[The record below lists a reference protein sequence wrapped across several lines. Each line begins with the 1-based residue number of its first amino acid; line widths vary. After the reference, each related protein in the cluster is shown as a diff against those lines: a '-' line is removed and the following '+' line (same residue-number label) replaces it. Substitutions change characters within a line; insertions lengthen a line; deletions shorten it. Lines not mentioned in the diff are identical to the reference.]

1 MKFSDMG
8 LHPKVLEALV
18 PLGYEQPTPIQ
29 SQAIPE
35 VLKGRDVLGCAQT
48 GTGKTA
54 AFSLPIVHHLALNPL
69 HGRAVP
75 RVLVLTPTREL
86 AAQIDDNV
94 QAYAKLVKVRT
105 ALIFGGVSQ
114 HRQVAQLRKGVD
126 VLVATPGRLL
136 DLCNQDLLSLEWI
149 EFLVL
154 DEADT
159 MLDMGFIHDI
169 KRVIAMLPAERQ
181 SLFFSATMPDSIV
194 KLADGILRNPIRVE
208 VARVSSAAETVDQ
221 RMMFVSQGSKRELL
235 VEVLQRPEVETAL
248 VFTRTKYGADKVV
261 RYLKKASIRCEAIHG
276 NKSQPQREK
285 AMNAF
290 RSGKLNVLVATDIA
304 ARGIDVE
311 GVSHV
316 INFEIPNISETY
328 VHRIGRTGRAGRD
341 GVAYS
346 FVNEG
351 EERTHM
357 RNVMKL
363 IQRDVPLEKEHPW
376 HLDLPN
382 ITVSGNGHAVQR
394 EEASGNPSEAT
405 GHQGRANHGGT
416 TAQRRSKPRRDRPSK
431 SKGNRHGKAGQ
442 RPEGGA
448 SGASKG
454 SARDPQGAP
463 PSSGTSTPNSQP
475 NSGRSK
481 GRPGKRRWGSKPKFK
496 GTGMPDSGRGG
507 QRSDQGNLPNR

>member
-8 LHPKVLEALV
+8 LHPRVLEALI

-29 SQAIPE
+29 EQAIPH
-35 VLKGRDVLGCAQT
+35 VLQGRDVMGIAQT

-54 AFSLPIVHHLALNPL
+54 AFSLPIVHHLANNLM

-94 QAYAKLVKVRT
+94 KAYAKNVKVRT

-114 HRQVAQLRKGVD
+114 HKQVAQIRKGSD

-136 DLCNQDLLSLEWI
+136 DLCNQGLLSLEWI

-169 KRVIAMLPAERQ
+169 KRVIAMLPEKRQ
-181 SLFFSATMPDSIV
+181 SLFFSATMPESIV
-194 KLADGILRNPIRVE
+194 KLSKTILTDPIRVE
-208 VARVSSAAETVDQ
+208 VARVSSAAETVEQ
-221 RMMFVSQGSKRELL
+221 RMLFVSQGAKRDLL
-235 VEVLQRPEVETAL
+235 VQLLNQPEVESSL

-261 RYLKKASIRCEAIHG
+261 RYLKKNNIRGEAIHG
-276 NKSQPQREK
+276 NKSQPQRDK

-290 RSGKLNVLVATDIA
+290 RNGKIKVLVATDIA

-328 VHRIGRTGRAGRD
+328 VHRIGRTGRAGRE
-341 GVAYS
+341 GVAIS
-346 FVNEG
+346 MVNEG
-351 EERTHM
+351 DERNHM
-357 RNVMKL
+357 RDILKL
-363 IQRDVPLEKEHPW
+363 IKRDVPLDKDHQW
-376 HLDLPN
+376 HLDLPA
-382 ITVSGNGHAVQR
+382 ITADTKTLKAPKEDGNKGQPQNNHAGSNRGSGGRGQQR
-394 EEASGNPSEAT
+394 SKSHGPKRHDEGRNDRR
-405 GHQGRANHGGT
+405 GHQGRTPQGDAANVTSNEGN
-416 TAQRRSKPRRDRPSK
+416 RPSQ
-431 SKGNRHGKAGQ
+431 SGGNSGGNRRWKKKPNFRGPK
-442 RPEGGA
+442 
-448 SGASKG
+448 
-454 SARDPQGAP
+454 PQG
-463 PSSGTSTPNSQP
+463 
-475 NSGRSK
+475 
-481 GRPGKRRWGSKPKFK
+481 
-496 GTGMPDSGRGG
+496 
-507 QRSDQGNLPNR
+507 NRD

>member
-8 LHPKVLEALV
+8 LHPRVLDALI

-29 SQAIPE
+29 EQAIPH
-35 VLKGRDVLGCAQT
+35 VLNGRDVMGIAQT

-54 AFSLPIVHHLALNPL
+54 AFSLPLVHHLAHNMM

-86 AAQIDDNV
+86 AAQIDDNIK
-94 QAYAKLVKVRT
+94 AYAKNVKVRT

-114 HRQVAQLRKGVD
+114 HKQVAQIRKGAD

-136 DLCNQDLLSLEWI
+136 DLCNQGLLSLEWI

-169 KRVIAMLPAERQ
+169 RRVIAMLPEKRQ

-194 KLADGILRNPIRVE
+194 KLSKTILSDPIRVE

-221 RMMFVSQGSKRELL
+221 RMVFVSQGAKRDLL
-235 VEVLQRPEVETAL
+235 VEILNRPEVETAL

-261 RYLKKASIRCEAIHG
+261 RYLKKNNIRGEAIHG

-290 RSGKLNVLVATDIA
+290 RKGNIRVLVATDIA

-328 VHRIGRTGRAGRD
+328 VHRIGRTGRAGRE
-341 GVAYS
+341 GVAIS
-346 FVNEG
+346 MVNEG
-351 EERTHM
+351 DERNHM
-357 RNVMKL
+357 RDIVRL
-363 IQRDVPLEKEHPW
+363 IKRDIPLETDHQW
-376 HLDLPN
+376 HLDLPPIKADSKTHKVPKEGDN
-382 ITVSGNGHAVQR
+382 KA
-394 EEASGNPSEAT
+394 EAN
-405 GHQGRANHGGT
+405 N
-416 TAQRRSKPRRDRPSK
+416 QRRPKGRGNQRRRGNQTSNSQRRQQSSHSTQPRRKDSGESRSQDGG
-431 SKGNRHGKAGQ
+431 SAQARSGGNRRWK
-442 RPEGGA
+442 
-448 SGASKG
+448 
-454 SARDPQGAP
+454 
-463 PSSGTSTPNSQP
+463 
-475 NSGRSK
+475 
-481 GRPGKRRWGSKPKFK
+481 KRPKFK
-496 GTGMPDSGRGG
+496 GPKPQGD
-507 QRSDQGNLPNR
+507 RS

>member
-1 MKFSDMG
+1 MTFSDMG
-8 LHPKVLEALV
+8 LHPDVLNALI
-18 PLGYEQPTPIQ
+18 PLGYERPTPIQ
-29 SQAIPE
+29 EQAIPH
-35 VLKGRDVLGCAQT
+35 VLNGRDVMGIAQT

-54 AFSLPIVHHLALNPL
+54 AFSLPLVHHLAHNMM

-94 QAYAKLVKVRT
+94 KAYAKNVKVRT

-114 HRQVAQLRKGVD
+114 HRQVNQLRKGAD

-136 DLCNQDLLSLEWI
+136 DLCNQGLLSLEWI

-169 KRVIAMLPAERQ
+169 RRVIAMLPEKRQ

-194 KLADGILRNPIRVE
+194 KLSKTILTDPVRVE

-221 RMMFVSQGSKRELL
+221 RMLFVSQGAKRDLL
-235 VEVLQRPEVETAL
+235 VEILNRPEVETAL

-261 RYLKKASIRCEAIHG
+261 RYLRKNNIRGEAIHG

-290 RSGKLNVLVATDIA
+290 RKGKIHVLVATDIA

-328 VHRIGRTGRAGRD
+328 VHRIGRTGRAGRE
-341 GVAYS
+341 GVAIS
-346 FVNEG
+346 MVNEG
-351 EERTHM
+351 DERNHM
-357 RNVMKL
+357 RDIVRL
-363 IQRDVPLEKEHPW
+363 IKRDIPLDTDHQW
-376 HLDLPN
+376 HLNLPEIKADSKTHKPPKDN
-382 ITVSGNGHAVQR
+382 DDSAKGNRNPRPSRKGRGGHRGRGAQGQKNQR
-394 EEASGNPSEAT
+394 QDSSQKPNTPRREGRTQGEGN
-405 GHQGRANHGGT
+405 HQGR
-416 TAQRRSKPRRDRPSK
+416 PS
-431 SKGNRHGKAGQ
+431 GNR
-442 RPEGGA
+442 
-448 SGASKG
+448 
-454 SARDPQGAP
+454 
-463 PSSGTSTPNSQP
+463 
-475 NSGRSK
+475 
-481 GRPGKRRWGSKPKFK
+481 RWKKKPKF
-496 GTGMPDSGRGG
+496 RGPKPQG
-507 QRSDQGNLPNR
+507 DRS